1 MGSMGK
7 GDWKKVQDLKFY
19 ADVTRLQASE
29 GGVCSF
35 LMSKHHQARHACVP
49 NWRVDGPIQLV
60 VFTSSA
66 RTRHV

>member
-1 MGSMGK
+1 MGK
-7 GDWKKVQDLKFY
+7 GDWKKVRELKFY

-29 GGVCSF
+29 GGVCSL
-35 LMSKHHQARHACVP
+35 LMSKHHQARHARVP

-60 VFTSSA
+60 FTSSA